1 MPSFEKYAEILA
13 ELQPHQTKAVERALK
28 NNLLLAHSPGSG
40 KTLTSIAIADRLGQ
54 PATVLTPASLVEN
67 YKKEIN
73 NFKKG
78 GPPIEVISLPTA
90 VSRGYK
96 IPKGNTLI
104 IDEVHSL
111 RNPGSQRYKYIQSQ
125 LPNAG
130 RVFGLTGTP
139 AYNDIANW
147 APLVNVVAKSNV
159 FPESPYEFNRQY
171 TQEVPQYAYGP
182 IADYF
187 LGIHPG
193 SKLVLKN
200 ERDLKKKLTP
210 YVDVFETDVEKPDRI
225 DETISVRM
233 SPEQQKVYEFV
244 SGNIP
249 NSMAWKLRQNLPPS
263 KAESQELNAYL
274 SGVRQVSNTP
284 TAFDTTA
291 ERMSPK
297 LKASVEQIKKHL
309 ASNPKLRAFVYSN
322 YLDSGVNP
330 VSDALTE
337 AGISNAIFHGGL
349 SKAQKKELV
358 DEYNKG
364 NLHVLLGTGSASE
377 GLDLK
382 KTNVLQLLEPHF
394 NNARLEQV
402 IGRGIRYK
410 SHEGLPPDQRKVLV
424 QRFESTMEPSWWD
437 KLWGKK
443 NVIAVDQYLKSRA
456 DEKDELINSIKNLFK
471 K

>member
-1 MPSFEKYAEILA
+1 MIFEKYAEILA
-13 ELQPHQTKAVERALK
+13 ELQPHQVNAVERAMK

-40 KTLTSIAIADRLGQ
+40 KTLTSIAIADKIGK

-67 YKKEIN
+67 YKKEIK
-73 NFKKG
+73 NFKKD
-78 GPPIEVISLPTA
+78 GPPIEVLSLPTA
-90 VSRGYK
+90 VSRKYV

-111 RNPGSQRYKYIQSQ
+111 RNPGSQRYNYIKKQ
-125 LPNAG
+125 LGNAG

-147 APLVNVVAKSNV
+147 APLVNVVAKSDV
-159 FPESPYEFNRQY
+159 FPENPYEFNKRY
-171 TQEVPQYAYGP
+171 TKDLPQYAYGP
-182 IADYF
+182 VIDYL
-187 LGIHPG
+187 LGVTPG

-200 ERDLKKKLTP
+200 EQELKKKLTP
-210 YVDVFETDVEKPDRI
+210 YVDVFETDVEKPKRI
-225 DETISVRM
+225 DETIRVRM

-249 NSMAWKLRQNLPPS
+249 GSMALKLRKNLPPS
-263 KAESQELNAYL
+263 KSESTELNAYL
-274 SGVRQVSNTP
+274 SGVRQVSNTAA
-284 TAFDTTA
+284 AFDTTA
-291 ERMSPK
+291 AKLSPK
-297 LKASVEQIKKHL
+297 LKASVEQVKSHL
-309 ASNPKLRAFVYSN
+309 ASNPNLRAFIYSN

-330 VSDALTE
+330 VSEALTE

-349 SKAQKKELV
+349 SKKQKKELV
-358 DEYNKG
+358 DAYNSGK
-364 NLHVLLGTGSASE
+364 LHVLLGTGSASE

-382 KTNVLQLLEPHF
+382 KTNLLQLLEPHF

-410 SHEGLPPDQRKVLV
+410 SHEGLPPDKRNVLV

-437 KLWGKK
+437 KLWGTKER
-443 NVIAVDQYLKSRA
+443 IAVDQYLKSRA
-456 DEKDELINSIKNLFK
+456 DEKDELINSIKELFK